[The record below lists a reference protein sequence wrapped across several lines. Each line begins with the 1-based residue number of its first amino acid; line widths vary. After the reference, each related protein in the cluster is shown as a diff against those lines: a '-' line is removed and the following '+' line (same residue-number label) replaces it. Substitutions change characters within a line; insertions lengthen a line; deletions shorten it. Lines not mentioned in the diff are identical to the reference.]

1 MVPLQI
7 SEVFLF
13 QNVEIRAD
21 YIQIENIQL
30 LSVNVFFSHFIS
42 HLIRCKNRVLTF
54 LFIGVR
60 ELYIWF

>member
-30 LSVNVFFSHFIS
+30 LSVNVFFFSFHFS
-42 HLIRCKNRVLTF
+42 LDQMQKQGFNFSVYW
-54 LFIGVR
+54 G
-60 ELYIWF
+60 